1 MMRLSCTRKLLGP
14 SAVALTRRLTTTAFT
29 YVTEGTP
36 PAVLSVAKLD
46 PPPSPLPAGSI
57 TVNWMAV
64 GVDPVDLAALSGTS
78 KADSFHPP
86 SSHPVV
92 PGSEGVG
99 VVAAVASDVEKLRPG
114 DRVIPTRVR

>member
-1 MMRLSCTRKLLGP
+1 MRLTFTTKLLGP
-14 SAVALTRRLTTTAFT
+14 SAVALTRRLTTAFT

-36 PAVLSVAKLD
+36 SAVLSVTKLD

-57 TVNWMAV
+57 SVNWMAV

-78 KADSFHPP
+78 KADSFRPS